1 MNDFNI
7 CGIPE
12 GQECRGTLDCTECQ
26 YYNPPKKHGGARAG
40 AGRPKGIH
48 TEIKAPDEKVKK
60 HTLSMTDREWEIFQ
74 NNGGTKNLRRYINLG
89 KFRKII

>member
-1 MNDFNI
+1 MENKN
-7 CGIPE
+7 
-12 GQECRGTLDCTECQ
+12 T
-26 YYNPPKKHGGARAG
+26 HGGARAG
-40 AGRPKGIH
+40 AGRPKGI
-48 TEIKAPDEKVKK
+48 TGAYKTNDEKVKR